1 MGMLAIGVIGL
12 ALVAL
17 LALTSLLG
25 DGGGAG
31 AEPTPP
37 ATAAASASPSA
48 IASPS
53 PTPAPSPTPDPTPP
67 PDPAAAAF
75 AALAR
80 VDAAIEGLA
89 ADEEIRKK
97 DLDTI
102 RKRAGEIRKA
112 LEAGNYGQARDRT
125 ARLSADVDKVDDKVP
140 GRRDGGAQSRRFG
153 ARRGNS
159 RWLSC
164 LADAERVDPRER
176 RPEAAATLSM
186 AKRRWTARPIR
197 RGS

>member
-1 MGMLAIGVIGL
+1 MLAVGVIGL

-17 LALTSLLG
+17 LAMTSLLG
-25 DGGGAG
+25 DGDGAG
-31 AEPTPP
+31 ADPTSP
-37 ATAAASASPSA
+37 ASATASASPSA
-48 IASPS
+48 V
-53 PTPAPSPTPDPTPP
+53 PTPSATPVPTPTPDPTPP

-75 AALAR
+75 AALDR

-125 ARLSADVDKVDDKVP
+125 ARLSADVDKVDDKVQ
-140 GRRDGGAQSRRFG
+140 G
-153 ARRGNS
+153 
-159 RWLSC
+159 
-164 LADAERVDPRER
+164 DAMEELKAAVSELD
-176 RPEAAATLSM
+176 EAIPA
-186 AKRRWTARPIR
+186 
-197 RGS
+197 G